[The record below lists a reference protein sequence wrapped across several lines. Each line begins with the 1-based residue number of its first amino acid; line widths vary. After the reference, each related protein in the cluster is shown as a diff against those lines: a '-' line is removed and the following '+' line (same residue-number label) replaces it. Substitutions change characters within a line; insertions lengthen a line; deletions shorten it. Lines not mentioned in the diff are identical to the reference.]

1 MDFFPFSS
9 SFPSSLVINISELP
23 VVVTAAAAAAAA
35 DVVAIGKTNLRR
47 LIGSDVTRVFFY
59 SSIVQ

>member
-23 VVVTAAAAAAAA
+23 VVVTAAAAADA

-47 LIGSDVTRVFFY
+47 LIGSDVTRVFF
-59 SSIVQ
+59 IPA